1 MIILAL
7 DSSSKTGAVALCD
20 GEKLICENR
29 TVGERTHSESLLPLT
44 DKTLKEAGM
53 ELKDVDVFACVT
65 GPGSFT
71 GVRIAVCLVKGMA
84 FASDKP
90 CIAVSSLAALSY
102 GAMHEGCIV
111 CPVID
116 ARRGNAYNALFKNGK
131 RLCEDRLI
139 SYEQLAKELKE
150 TGESVYICGD
160 GRDALREVYGDNTIE
175 EDTFTVSGHGAALA
189 ALEIYKKQK
198 IGMTDRALSPEYLR
212 PSQAERERLEREE
225 KNNE

>member
-7 DSSSKTGAVALCD
+7 DASSKTGAVALCD
-20 GEKLICENR
+20 GEKLLCEKK
-29 TVGERTHSESLLPLT
+29 TAGERTHSESLLPLT
-44 DKTLKEAGM
+44 DKVLKESGR
-53 ELKDVDVFACVT
+53 ELKDVDLFACVV

-71 GVRIAVCLVKGMA
+71 GVRIAVCLVKGLA

-90 CIAVSSLAALSY
+90 CAAVSSLAALAY
-102 GAMHEGCIV
+102 GVERKGCIV

-116 ARRGNAYNALFKNGK
+116 ARRGNAYNALFKDGK

-139 SYEQLAKELKE
+139 SYSQLADELKK
-150 TGESVYICGD
+150 TGEKVLVCGD
-160 GRDALREVYGDNTIE
+160 GRDALREAYGDNTLE
-175 EDTFTVSGHGAALA
+175 ELAFTVSGHGAALA
-189 ALEIYKKQK
+189 ALEIYNKQK

-225 KNNE
+225 KKS